1 MEPNPSVLRNVTDPS
16 ISFTN
21 CFTLQSPR
29 PWSMNFF
36 PLDLNTIELF
46 TQFFLC
52 FLRYSPTGVLDG
64 DRKMIVMFR

>member
-1 MEPNPSVLRNVTDPS
+1 MEPNPSVLRNVTDTAKS
-16 ISFTN
+16 QTMVG
-21 CFTLQSPR
+21 
-29 PWSMNFF
+29 MNFF

>member
-1 MEPNPSVLRNVTDPS
+1 MVG
-16 ISFTN
+16 
-21 CFTLQSPR
+21 
-29 PWSMNFF
+29 MNFF